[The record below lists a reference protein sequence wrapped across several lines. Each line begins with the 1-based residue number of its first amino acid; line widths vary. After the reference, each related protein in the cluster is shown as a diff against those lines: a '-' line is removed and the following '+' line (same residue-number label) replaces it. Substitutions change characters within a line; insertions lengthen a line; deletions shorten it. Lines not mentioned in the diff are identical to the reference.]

1 MSLVKKLEEL
11 IEEPHPFLKSV
22 GIRTLYSKKED
33 RGDITCFIVRCKVG
47 SEIEEHVHTI
57 ETDHIFVLEGKA
69 MMWIE
74 DRGDVQLEP
83 GVFVSVPKGLRH
95 RTYKV
100 EKELVIYDVFSPA
113 MF

>member
-33 RGDITCFIVRCKVG
+33 RGD
-47 SEIEEHVHTI
+47 
-57 ETDHIFVLEGKA
+57 
-69 MMWIE
+69 
-74 DRGDVQLEP
+74 VQLEP

-95 RTYKV
+95 
-100 EKELVIYDVFSPA
+100 
-113 MF
+113 